1 MAAITYDDL
10 IRRVPKWIYAQNRSL
25 VDDMPD
31 IVQEAHNQLIGV
43 LDHDLFRSIIT
54 GKQATPASNGIL
66 DLSAEDPDVL
76 EIRAVRVRYRNGDD
90 DWTPL
95 RMRDLEMLTEL
106 YSRNRPN
113 RPLYYAEY
121 NGPLVI
127 KFFPMPREDYDL
139 EITANVE
146 PPLLTP
152 TNQTNVMSTRAPRAL
167 EKAVIRQAC
176 LYQKNWED
184 AQMYEK
190 EMAQAVTEAN
200 AQVQR
205 RRRDDTEQRPVEAAN
220 VTGA

>member
-1 MAAITYDDL
+1 MAGITYDEL
-10 IRRVPKWIYAQNRSL
+10 IARVPKWLYAQNRSL
-25 VDDMPD
+25 VNDMPE
-31 IVQEAHNQLIGV
+31 IVKEAHNQLIGV
-43 LDHDLFRSIIT
+43 LDHDLFRTILT
-54 GKQATPASNGIL
+54 GKQATPASNGVL
-66 DLSAEDPDVL
+66 DLSQEDPEVL

-95 RMRDLEMLTEL
+95 RVRDLEMLTEL
-106 YSRNRPN
+106 YARNRPS

-121 NGPLVI
+121 NGPLII

-139 EITANVE
+139 EISANVE
-146 PPLLTP
+146 PPVLSAT
-152 TNQTNVMSTRAPRAL
+152 TQTNVMSQRAPRAV
-167 EKAVIRQAC
+167 EKAVLRQAC

-190 EMAQAVTEAN
+190 EMIAAVTEAN

-220 VTGA
+220 VSGA

>member
-1 MAAITYDDL
+1 MAGITYDEL
-10 IRRVPKWIYAQNRSL
+10 IRRVPKWLYAQNRSL
-25 VDDMPD
+25 VDEMPEM
-31 IVQEAHNQLIGV
+31 VSEAHNQLLGV
-43 LDHDLFRSIIT
+43 LDHDLFRTILT
-54 GKQATPASNGIL
+54 GKQATPASNGVL
-66 DLSAEDPDVL
+66 DLSQEDPDVL

-95 RMRDLEMLTEL
+95 RVRDLEMLTEL
-106 YSRNRPN
+106 YARNRPS

-121 NGPLVI
+121 NGPLII

-139 EITANVE
+139 EISANVE
-146 PPLLTP
+146 PPVLSATV
-152 TNQTNVMSTRAPRAL
+152 QTNVMSLRAPRAV
-167 EKAVIRQAC
+167 EKAVLRQAC
-176 LYQKNWED
+176 LFQKNWED

-220 VTGA
+220 VSGA